1 MTSHAIV
8 SATERGS
15 VDAYYGRRPEPH
27 YYVGYAYQSNRVER
41 DQMTK
46 GQIEAYLTAYN
57 GQDDEKDWG
66 WYGWI

>member
-1 MTSHAIV
+1 MDTHAQQ
-8 SATERGS
+8 SASQRGS

-27 YYVGYAYQSNRVER
+27 YYSGYAYQSDRVER

-66 WYGWI
+66 

>member
-8 SATERGS
+8 SATE
-15 VDAYYGRRPEPH
+15 
-27 YYVGYAYQSNRVER
+27 SNRVDR

-57 GQDDEKDWG
+57 SQDDEKDW
-66 WYGWI
+66 